1 MGLLWFVRLPF
12 VGIALV
18 FGLVFFFGLIVGAV
32 NSADIVSC
40 RAVHPLPKSAV
51 MLPPPVQR

>member
-1 MGLLWFVRLPF
+1 MGLLWFLHIRF
-12 VGIALV
+12 AGIALV

-40 RAVHPLPKSAV
+40 RGVHPLPQNPV
-51 MLPPPVQR
+51 MLPPPVPR

>member
-1 MGLLWFVRLPF
+1 
-12 VGIALV
+12 LV

-40 RAVHPLPKSAV
+40 RAVHPLPQNAV